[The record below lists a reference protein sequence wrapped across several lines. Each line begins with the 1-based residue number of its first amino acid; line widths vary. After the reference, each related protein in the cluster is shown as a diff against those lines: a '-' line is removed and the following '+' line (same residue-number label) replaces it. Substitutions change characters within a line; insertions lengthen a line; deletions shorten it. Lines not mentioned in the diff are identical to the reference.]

1 MKGKDSKEQLMEE
14 LNHLRKRVAE
24 LESADAKRKQAEE
37 EVHSKEQLFRALID
51 HSSDIIVLVN
61 REGTIIYE
69 NPAIEQAIGLK
80 PEERLGASVFERI
93 HLDDV
98 KIVTDAFSKLWQDP
112 DTAAQKAEIRLR
124 HKDGKWRTF
133 EATGTNLVRDSAI
146 EAVIVNLRDITNRKQ
161 VEQKLRASEER
172 FRALIESSLDVVTIV
187 DAKGT
192 VLFQSPNYTSLWGRD
207 PSGEVGKDMFKDV
220 HPDDIPLVG
229 DAFVRL
235 LKNPKEPVQLQ
246 VRALHTDGTWR
257 NLDVV
262 AHNHLENPAV
272 RGIVVTFRDITERK
286 RAEEEFKENEA
297 RLRAFIDNAP
307 DLIVIYDLDGNVVDG
322 NRKGG
327 ELTGYRRSE
336 IVGKNFIES
345 GMVPEEYIRKAQK
358 GLEKNRKGEPAGPDE
373 YELIARD
380 GRRIPVEITSF
391 PVARAGKVEV
401 IGIARDITERKK
413 AEEDLRKSEENFR
426 RSLDDSPLGIRIVT
440 VDGETLYAN
449 QAMLDIYGY
458 DSIEELK
465 TTSPKE
471 RYTPESYAEHQ
482 VRKEKRQR
490 GEYVPSNYEISIM
503 RKNGEI
509 RHLEVFRKEVLW
521 NGETQFQVLYNDITE
536 RKKAEVELER
546 AYKELK
552 STNEYMVQ
560 STKIRALGEMAS
572 GVAHDFNNVLAVI
585 LGRAQLALEDVRDNK
600 IKKDLQLIEQT
611 ALDAAK
617 TVKRLQEFSRVRADR
632 AFETLSINQVI
643 QGALQMVESRRI
655 ELEQT
660 KGIAIKVE
668 EKLEEVAPVA
678 GEAAE
683 LREALINILFNAMDA
698 MPNGGK
704 ITITAKN
711 EQKGSWVVL
720 SVKDTGIGIPDR
732 IKDRMFE
739 PFFTTKTLKGSGLG
753 LSMTYGIVTRYGGII
768 EFDSEV
774 GKGTTFHIKLPAA
787 AEAIE
792 NVQENGT
799 SGAAAKRVTILL
811 VDDDPEIIEVL
822 GLTLEHLGHRVR
834 GITNGREAIEAFKK
848 GNYDLVI
855 TDLGMPDVS
864 GWDIARAVKEIKPD
878 VPVLL
883 ITGWGMQIK
892 KEQLVG
898 VDGVISK
905 PFGRDVL
912 SAKIAEVFSPRKR
925 TKKEQKRQA

>member
-1 MKGKDSKEQLMEE
+1 MWGVVMKGKEQLMDE
-14 LNHLRKRVAE
+14 LVRLRQQVAE
-24 LESADAKRKQAEE
+24 LKAMDAERRCVEE
-37 EVHSKEQLFRALID
+37 ES
-51 HSSDIIVLVN
+51 
-61 REGTIIYE
+61 
-69 NPAIEQAIGLK
+69 
-80 PEERLGASVFERI
+80 
-93 HLDDV
+93 
-98 KIVTDAFSKLWQDP
+98 
-112 DTAAQKAEIRLR
+112 
-124 HKDGKWRTF
+124 
-133 EATGTNLVRDSAI
+133 
-146 EAVIVNLRDITNRKQ
+146 
-161 VEQKLRASEER
+161 
-172 FRALIESSLDVVTIV
+172 
-187 DAKGT
+187 
-192 VLFQSPNYTSLWGRD
+192 
-207 PSGEVGKDMFKDV
+207 
-220 HPDDIPLVG
+220 
-229 DAFVRL
+229 
-235 LKNPKEPVQLQ
+235 
-246 VRALHTDGTWR
+246 
-257 NLDVV
+257 
-262 AHNHLENPAV
+262 
-272 RGIVVTFRDITERK
+272 
-286 RAEEEFKENEA
+286 KENEA

-307 DLIVIYDLDGNVVDG
+307 DLIVIYDLDGNVING

-327 ELTGYRRSE
+327 KLTGYRRSE
-336 IVGKNFIES
+336 IIGKNFIES
-345 GMVPEEYIRKAQK
+345 GMVPEEYIRKAQE

-401 IGIARDITERKK
+401 IGIARDTTERKK
-413 AEEDLRKSEENFR
+413 AEEELRKGEENFR
-426 RSLDDSPLGIRIVT
+426 SSLDDSPLGIRIVT

-449 QAMLDIYGY
+449 KAMLDIYGY

-465 TTSPKE
+465 TTSTKE

-482 VRKEKRQR
+482 VRKEKRQQ
-490 GEYVPSNYEISIM
+490 GEYVPSNYEISII
-503 RKNGEI
+503 RKDGEI
-509 RHLEVFRKEVLW
+509 RHLEVFHKEVLW

-552 STNEYMVQ
+552 SANEHMVQ
-560 STKIRALGEMAS
+560 SMKIRALGEMAS

-585 LGRAQLALEDVRDNK
+585 LGRAQLALEDVRDDK

-660 KGIAIKVE
+660 KGIVIKVE
-668 EKLEEVAPVA
+668 EKLGEVAPVA

-704 ITITAKN
+704 ITAKS
-711 EQKGSWVVL
+711 EQKGTWVVL
-720 SVKDTGIGIPDR
+720 SVKDTGIGIPDG
-732 IKDRMFE
+732 IKDRIFE

-753 LSMTYGIVTRYGGII
+753 LSVTYGMVTRHGGII

-774 GKGTTFHIKLPAA
+774 GKGTTFYIELPAA

-792 NVQENGT
+792 NVQENST
-799 SGAAAKRVTILL
+799 PGATAKRATILL

-822 GLTLEHLGHRVR
+822 GLTLEHLGHRVK
-834 GITNGREAIEAFKK
+834 GIMNGREAIEAFKK
-848 GNYDLVI
+848 GDYDLVI

-864 GWDIARAVKEIKPD
+864 GWDIARAVKKIKPD

-898 VDGVISK
+898 VDGVVSK

-912 SAKIAEVFSPRKR
+912 SAKIAEVFSLRKH